1 MSVRSALSGIASSIS
16 EGDILVYSCSAQL
29 ISFEIDSI
37 PKEID
42 GAEHE
47 YINMSPSC
55 TCRAG
60 DATVGTRYA
69 APVTSNASLFKVVLQ
84 KNNLFFPIH
93 KNQ

>member
-1 MSVRSALSGIASSIS
+1 MSVRSALSGFASSIS
-16 EGDILVYSCSAQL
+16 EEDILVYSCSAQL

-47 YINMSPSC
+47 YMNMSPSLVEL
-55 TCRAG
+55 
-60 DATVGTRYA
+60 ATPLTALGMH
-69 APVTSNASLFKVVLQ
+69 APVTSNASLFKVVLH